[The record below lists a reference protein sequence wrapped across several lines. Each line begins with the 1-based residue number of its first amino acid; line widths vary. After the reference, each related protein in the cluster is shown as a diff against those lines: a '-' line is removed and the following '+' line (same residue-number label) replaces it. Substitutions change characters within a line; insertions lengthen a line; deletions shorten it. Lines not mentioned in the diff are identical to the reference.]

1 MAVNQHHDAVT
12 GTEKQPV
19 AYDYAKR
26 LYEGREDCK
35 VRKKSSLPDLT
46 SSSIMKF
53 LLKQKNANAVLFI
66 YQVLDSLY
74 PHLSKCTVCAALS
87 LSDVMKM
94 DCKRELVFTLVHC
107 KSRKNSILTFLNF
120 CPKCTVRV
128 RTFL

>member
-66 YQVLDSLY
+66 YQVLDSLSPQY
-74 PHLSKCTVCAALS
+74 
-87 LSDVMKM
+87 
-94 DCKRELVFTLVHC
+94 
-107 KSRKNSILTFLNF
+107 
-120 CPKCTVRV
+120 
-128 RTFL
+128 